1 MLTTM
6 LHQMHVRCLQG
17 AKNRTET
24 QDSCFCRHVE
34 AQRNNLAP
42 NRWRTT
48 GCQATRQS
56 IRFIF
61 RNHARSVPP
70 GEIRC
75 YQHIKSM
82 NSWEFILNN
91 IKIFPAVEVKKKK
104 ISSRNFPSSD
114 QEEHHRDG
122 TKNQEPLVL
131 LARGVALFSLFSRK
145 EKKHVAV
152 WWPSPVWNVAA
163 PPNTTR
169 TSHSDRDSPG
179 KKRRGEEF
187 LPTDGAREHVGR
199 HVAPLIRF
207 TVFLNAPPC

>member
-24 QDSCFCRHVE
+24 QDSCFCGPVE

-61 RNHARSVPP
+61 KNHARSVPP
-70 GEIRC
+70 GEIRR

-91 IKIFPAVEVKKKK
+91 AIPCGESKKKK
-104 ISSRNFPSSD
+104 KRSAAETFPRLTRKSIII
-114 QEEHHRDG
+114 RGG

-131 LARGVALFSLFSRK
+131 LARGMALFSLFSQK

-169 TSHSDRDSPG
+169 TSHLDRDSPE
-179 KKRRGEEF
+179 KR
-187 LPTDGAREHVGR
+187 GAARNSCPQT
-199 HVAPLIRF
+199 APVNTSAVTSR
-207 TVFLNAPPC
+207 C